1 MRNVLVITKRELQA
15 YFVSPIAYV
24 VTAAFLAITGYL
36 FSLILYYSR
45 EATMRYMFLN
55 MTTLFLIIAPVLTM
69 RLLAEEQS
77 KGTMELLLT
86 SPVRDW
92 EVVTGKYLASV
103 ALLAVMLGLTAYYP
117 VLLNIY
123 GDPDGGPLWSGYL
136 GLFLLGA
143 TLLSLGLFTSSVTS
157 NQIVA
162 AVLGFALVLIFW
174 LLGGLSGIVSG
185 PLQSLIDYID
195 LSSHFIDFTRGIID
209 SKDILYYLS
218 VIAASLFLTTRVVE
232 TRRWR

>member
-1 MRNVLVITKRELQA
+1 MRNVVTIAKRELQA

-24 VTAAFLAITGYL
+24 VTAAFLAVTGYL

-55 MTTLFLIIAPVLTM
+55 MTTIFLLIAPVLTM

-103 ALLAVMLGLTAYYP
+103 ALLVVMLALTAYYP
-117 VLLNIY
+117 ILLNVY
-123 GDPDGGPLWSGYL
+123 GEPDAGPLWSGYL
-136 GLFLLGA
+136 GLFLLGS
-143 TLLSLGLFTSSVTS
+143 TLLSLGLLTSAVTS

-174 LLGGLSGIVSG
+174 LLGGLSGFASG
-185 PLQSLIDYID
+185 KLQNLVNYLD
-195 LSSHFIDFTRGIID
+195 LSTHFMDFTRGVID
-209 SKDILYYLS
+209 SKDIVYFLS
-218 VIAASLFLTTRVVE
+218 VIAGSLFLTTRILE